1 MKIQKFNENMT
12 QHYHIAIIICG
23 NEIQNSGV
31 FETEEDMNNWILNK
45 VNERL
50 SQYPVPPTK
59 RQNPNLQMAEDGEL
73 VFINVDAATIWFN
86 DDEWSIFKSES
97 VILKN
102 ITALYGVELL
112 RDTNK
117 YNL

>member
-1 MKIQKFNENMT
+1 M
-12 QHYHIAIIICG
+12 IICG
-23 NEIQNSGV
+23 GEINNTGI

-50 SQYPVPPTK
+50 SQYPVPPTIED
-59 RQNPNLQMAEDGEL
+59 NPNLEEDGDGEL
-73 VFINVDAATIWFN
+73 VFTNVDAATIWFN
-86 DDEWSIFKSES
+86 DDEWYIHTSES

-102 ITALYGVELL
+102 IDALYGVELL

-117 YNL
+117 YNI